1 MKIILGIALAATTA
15 LVPATASAA
24 SAAPSAPALDQRHDN
39 RNVQTNRNARDNR
52 NTRDNR
58 YAHNNRKAHNNYK
71 KWRKGERF
79 NQRNARYYSQVD
91 YRKYR
96 GLRAPPRG
104 YRWVRS
110 DNDAVLIAISS
121 GIIASVIANAIR

>member
-15 LVPATASAA
+15 LMPIAA
-24 SAAPSAPALDQRHDN
+24 SASSVAPALQQRHDN
-39 RNVQTNRNARDNR
+39 RGDRNNHGAQNNRNGHNDR
-52 NTRDNR
+52 N
-58 YAHNNRKAHNNYK
+58 ANNYR

-79 NQRNARYYSQVD
+79 NQRNARNYGQID

-110 DNDAVLIAISS
+110 DNDAVLVGITS

>member
-1 MKIILGIALAATTA
+1 MKIILGAVLAASLA
-15 LVPATASAA
+15 VVPAVASANA
-24 SAAPSAPALDQRHDN
+24 AAPEVQQRHDN
-39 RNVQTNRNARDNR
+39 RGHDMRNNRNDRGQSNW
-52 NTRDNR
+52 
-58 YAHNNRKAHNNYK
+58 K

-79 NQRNARYYSQVD
+79 NQRNARYYQQVD

-110 DNDAVLIAISS
+110 DNDAVLVGITS

>member
-1 MKIILGIALAATTA
+1 MQKTILAVLAASVA
-15 LVPATASAA
+15 IAPIAA
-24 SAAPSAPALDQRHDN
+24 SAQNHGRDHGRPAPQQSW
-39 RNVQTNRNARDNR
+39 
-52 NTRDNR
+52 
-58 YAHNNRKAHNNYK
+58 K

-79 NQRNARYYSQVD
+79 DRSHARNYQEVD

-110 DNDAVLIAISS
+110 DNDAVLVAITT
-121 GIIASVIANAIR
+121 GVIASVIAGAIH

>member
-1 MKIILGIALAATTA
+1 MKMILCIALAATTA
-15 LVPATASAA
+15 AVPTMASA
-24 SAAPSAPALDQRHDN
+24 STTVSVEQQRH
-39 RNVQTNRNARDNR
+39 NARDNR
-52 NTRDNR
+52 N
-58 YAHNNRKAHNNYK
+58 NNRGQSNWK

-79 NQRNARYYSQVD
+79 NQRNARYYQQVD

-110 DNDAVLIAISS
+110 DNDAVLVAIGT

>member
-1 MKIILGIALAATTA
+1 MILLGLALATSTA
-15 LVPATASAA
+15 AVPTVTP
-24 SAAPSAPALDQRHDN
+24 APLEIQRYNQRHN
-39 RNVQTNRNARDNR
+39 RNDWR
-52 NTRDNR
+52 
-58 YAHNNRKAHNNYK
+58 
-71 KWRKGERF
+71 KWRKGQRF
-79 NQRNARYYSQVD
+79 DRRHARYYQQID

-110 DNDAVLIAISS
+110 DNDAVLVAIGS

>member
-1 MKIILGIALAATTA
+1 MKTILGIALAATTA
-15 LVPATASAA
+15 LVPVAASASAA
-24 SAAPSAPALDQRHDN
+24 APALQQRHDN
-39 RNVQTNRNARDNR
+39 RGHNMQNNRNRNAV
-52 NTRDNR
+52 T
-58 YAHNNRKAHNNYK
+58 YK

-79 NQRNARYYSQVD
+79 NQRNARNYQQVD

-110 DNDAVLIAISS
+110 DNDAVLVAISS
-121 GIIASVIANAIR
+121 GVIASVIANAIR

>member
-1 MKIILGIALAATTA
+1 MKMILCIALAATTA
-15 LVPATASAA
+15 AVPTMASA
-24 SAAPSAPALDQRHDN
+24 STTVSVEQQRH
-39 RNVQTNRNARDNR
+39 NARDNR
-52 NTRDNR
+52 N
-58 YAHNNRKAHNNYK
+58 NNRGQSNWK

-79 NQRNARYYSQVD
+79 NQRNARNYQQVD

-110 DNDAVLIAISS
+110 DNDAVLVGITS
-121 GIIASVIANAIR
+121 GVIASVIANAIR

>member
-1 MKIILGIALAATTA
+1 M
-15 LVPATASAA
+15 
-24 SAAPSAPALDQRHDN
+24 R
-39 RNVQTNRNARDNR
+39 
-52 NTRDNR
+52 
-58 YAHNNRKAHNNYK
+58 NNRGNQSQWK

-79 NQRNARYYSQVD
+79 NQRNARYYQQVD

-110 DNDAVLIAISS
+110 DNDAVLVSIA
-121 GIIASVIANAIR
+121 GGLIAAVVANAIR